1 LGKTKKAKTSHLC
14 KKKSTMKRIGI
25 ILFTLLTFIGCRKDH
40 EDHEEIHEIKVAALL
55 SQTGGWSN
63 LGITSKASLEIAA
76 EEINADFKCRH
87 IPFRIELTVFETQLD
102 PIIAAQ
108 TIENISANGYK
119 FVIGP
124 QSSAEL
130 ALVKPIADSLGILV
144 VSQGSTA
151 SSLSIANDMI
161 FRYVPGDQIE
171 GAALAN
177 SIKNAGKQAL
187 VTLARNDAGNLGLQN
202 SVGNN
207 FTSLGG
213 NVVSVGN
220 YETTVTDFTTV
231 LANVKS
237 QILSFNGSYTND
249 QIAVYLASFDEAVA
263 LFNQASSDPT
273 LTGVNWYGGD
283 GFVKNAALLQD
294 PAAAQFALA
303 TNFFCPDF
311 GLPMS
316 TEYLWSSIITTINGM
331 TGIQSD
337 AYTLAAYDAMHVIS
351 KMIEAEDGIP
361 SSAASLQSAFINSSN
376 GYSGATGVI
385 SLNENGDRSSGSF
398 NYWGIENVNGT
409 YQWVFVGQSE

>member
-1 LGKTKKAKTSHLC
+1 
-14 KKKSTMKRIGI
+14 MKRLLV
-25 ILFTLLTFIGCRKDH
+25 LFFCVITIVSCRKDH
-40 EDHEEIHEIKVAALL
+40 EHEEVQEIKVAALL

-63 LGITSKASLEIAA
+63 LGITSKASLEIAVD
-76 EEINADFKCRH
+76 EVNADFKCRH

-102 PIIAAQ
+102 PVIAAQ
-108 TIENISANGYK
+108 TVENISANGYK
-119 FVIGP
+119 FIIGP

-151 SSLSIANDMI
+151 SSLAIANDMV
-161 FRYVPGDQIE
+161 FRFVPGDQIE

-177 SIKNAGKQAL
+177 TMKNAGKQAL

-207 FTSLGG
+207 FTNLGG
-213 NVVSVGN
+213 NVVSVGI
-220 YETTVTDFTTV
+220 YETTVTDFSAV

-237 QILSFNGSYTND
+237 QILSFNASYTND

-263 LFNQASSDPT
+263 LFNQASTDPT
-273 LTGVNWYGGD
+273 LSGVNWYGGD

-294 PAAAQFALA
+294 PAAAQFAIA

-316 TEYLWSSIITTINGM
+316 TEYLWSSIITSINGM

-361 SSAASLQSAFINSSN
+361 SSSTSLQSAFLNAAN

-385 SLNENGDRSSGSF
+385 SLNNNGDRASGSF
-398 NYWGIENVNGT
+398 DYWGIENVNGT

>member
-1 LGKTKKAKTSHLC
+1 MKKLLV
-14 KKKSTMKRIGI
+14 
-25 ILFTLLTFIGCRKDH
+25 LFFCVITIVSCRKDH
-40 EDHEEIHEIKVAALL
+40 EHEEVQEIKVAALL

-63 LGITSKASLEIAA
+63 LGITSKAALEIAVDN
-76 EEINADFKCRH
+76 INADFKCRH
-87 IPFRIELTVFETQLD
+87 IPFRFELTVFETQLD
-102 PIIAAQ
+102 PVIAAQ
-108 TIENISANGYK
+108 TVENISSSGYK
-119 FVIGP
+119 FIIGP

-151 SSLSIANDMI
+151 SSLAIANDMI

-187 VTLARNDAGNLGLQN
+187 VTLARNDSGNLGLQS

-207 FTSLGG
+207 FTNLGG
-213 NVVSVGN
+213 NVISVGN
-220 YETTVTDFTTV
+220 YETTATDFTTV
-231 LANVKS
+231 LADVKS
-237 QILSFNGSYTND
+237 QIIGLNSTYTSE
-249 QIAVYLASFDEAVA
+249 QIAVYLASFDEAVT
-263 LFNQASSDPT
+263 LFNQASSDPI
-273 LTGVNWYGGD
+273 LSGVNWYGGD

-294 PAAAQFALA
+294 PAAAQFAIA

-316 TEYLWSSIITTINGM
+316 TEYLWSSIISTINGM

-361 SSAASLQSAFINSSN
+361 SSSASLQSAFINASN

-385 SLNENGDRSSGSF
+385 SLNENGDRASGSF
-398 NYWGIENVNGT
+398 NYWGLENVNGT

>member
-1 LGKTKKAKTSHLC
+1 M
-14 KKKSTMKRIGI
+14 KSWSV
-25 ILFTLLTFIGCRKDH
+25 LALLLALSLIGCRKDH
-40 EDHEEIHEIKVAALL
+40 EHEEEVKTIKVAALL

-63 LGITSKASLEIAA
+63 LGITSKSALDIAV
-76 EEINADFKCRH
+76 EDINHDFSCAH

-102 PIIAAQ
+102 PVIAAQ

-151 SSLSIANDMI
+151 SSLAIANDMV
-161 FRYVPGDQIE
+161 FRFVPGDQIE

-177 SIKNAGKQAL
+177 TMKNAGKQAL

-207 FTSLGG
+207 FTNLGG
-213 NVVSVGN
+213 NVVSVGT

-231 LANVKS
+231 LADVKS
-237 QILSFNGSYTND
+237 QIIGLNTTYTID

-263 LFNQASSDPT
+263 LFNQASSDPV
-273 LTGVNWYGGD
+273 LSGVNWYGGD

-294 PAAAQFALA
+294 PAAAQFAIA

-316 TEYLWSSIITTINGM
+316 TEYLWSSIISTINGM

-351 KMIEAEDGIP
+351 KMIEAENGIP
-361 SSAASLQSAFINSSN
+361 SSSASLQSAFFNASN
-376 GYSGATGVI
+376 GYSGATGII
-385 SLNENGDRSSGSF
+385 SLNDNGDRASGSF
-398 NYWGIENVNGT
+398 DYWGIENVNGT

>member
-1 LGKTKKAKTSHLC
+1 MSASLREFKKIM
-14 KKKSTMKRIGI
+14 KKLLV
-25 ILFTLLTFIGCRKDH
+25 LFFCVITIVSCRKEH
-40 EDHEEIHEIKVAALL
+40 EHEEVQEIKVAALL

-63 LGITSKASLEIAA
+63 LGITSKAALEIAVDK
-76 EEINADFKCRH
+76 INADFKCRH
-87 IPFRIELTVFETQLD
+87 IPFRFELTVFETQLD
-102 PIIAAQ
+102 PVIAAQ
-108 TIENISANGYK
+108 TVENISSSGYK
-119 FVIGP
+119 FIIGP

-151 SSLSIANDMI
+151 SSLAIANDMI

-187 VTLARNDAGNLGLQN
+187 VTLARNDAGNLGLQS

-207 FTSLGG
+207 FTNLGG
-213 NVVSVGN
+213 NVISVGN
-220 YETTVTDFTTV
+220 YETTTTDFTTV
-231 LANVKS
+231 LADVKS
-237 QILSFNGSYTND
+237 QIIGLNSTYTND

-263 LFNQASSDPT
+263 LFNQASSDPI
-273 LTGVNWYGGD
+273 LSGVNWYGGD

-294 PAAAQFALA
+294 PAAAQFAIA

-361 SSAASLQSAFINSSN
+361 SSAASLQSAFLHASN

-385 SLNENGDRSSGSF
+385 SLNDNGDRASGSF
-398 NYWGIENVNGT
+398 DYWGLENVNGT

>member
-1 LGKTKKAKTSHLC
+1 MSASLREFKKIM
-14 KKKSTMKRIGI
+14 KKLLV
-25 ILFTLLTFIGCRKDH
+25 LFFCVITIVSCRKEH
-40 EDHEEIHEIKVAALL
+40 EHEEVQEIKVAALL

-63 LGITSKASLEIAA
+63 LGITSKAALEIAVDN
-76 EEINADFKCRH
+76 INADFKCRH
-87 IPFRIELTVFETQLD
+87 IPFRFELTVFETQLD
-102 PIIAAQ
+102 PVIAAQ
-108 TIENISANGYK
+108 TVENISSSGYK
-119 FVIGP
+119 FIIGP

-151 SSLSIANDMI
+151 SSLAIANDMI

-187 VTLARNDAGNLGLQN
+187 VTLARNDAGNLGLQS

-207 FTSLGG
+207 FTNLGG
-213 NVVSVGN
+213 NVISVGN
-220 YETTVTDFTTV
+220 YETTTTDFTTV
-231 LANVKS
+231 LADVKS
-237 QILSFNGSYTND
+237 QIIGLNSTYTNE

-263 LFNQASSDPT
+263 LFNQASSDPI
-273 LTGVNWYGGD
+273 LSEVNWYGGD
-283 GFVKNAALLQD
+283 GFVKNAAILQD
-294 PAAAQFALA
+294 PAAAQFAIA

-316 TEYLWSSIITTINGM
+316 TEYLWSAIITTINGM

-361 SSAASLQSAFINSSN
+361 SSAASLQSAFLNASN

-385 SLNENGDRSSGSF
+385 SLNDNGDRASGSF
-398 NYWGIENVNGT
+398 DYWGLENVNGT

>member
-1 LGKTKKAKTSHLC
+1 MSASYREFKKIM
-14 KKKSTMKRIGI
+14 KKLLV
-25 ILFTLLTFIGCRKDH
+25 LFFCVITIVSCRKEH
-40 EDHEEIHEIKVAALL
+40 EHEEVQEIKVAALL

-63 LGITSKASLEIAA
+63 LGITSKAAIEIAVDN
-76 EEINADFKCRH
+76 INADFKCRH
-87 IPFRIELTVFETQLD
+87 IPFRFELTVFETQLD
-102 PIIAAQ
+102 PVIAAQ
-108 TIENISANGYK
+108 TVENISSSGYK
-119 FVIGP
+119 FIIGP

-151 SSLSIANDMI
+151 SSLAIANDMI

-187 VTLARNDAGNLGLQN
+187 VTLARSDAGNLGLQS

-207 FTSLGG
+207 FTNLGG
-213 NVVSVGN
+213 NVISVGN
-220 YETTVTDFTTV
+220 YETTTADFTTV
-231 LANVKS
+231 LADVKS
-237 QILSFNGSYTND
+237 QIIGLNSTYTND

-263 LFNQASSDPT
+263 LFNQASSDPI
-273 LTGVNWYGGD
+273 LSGVNWYGGD
-283 GFVKNAALLQD
+283 GFVKNTALLQD
-294 PAAAQFALA
+294 PAAAQFAIA

-361 SSAASLQSAFINSSN
+361 SSAASLQSAFLNASN

-385 SLNENGDRSSGSF
+385 SLNDNGDRASGSF
-398 NYWGIENVNGT
+398 DYWGLAFANGV
-409 YQWVFVGQSE
+409 YSWSLVGQSE

>member
-1 LGKTKKAKTSHLC
+1 MTRKLRIFATIEKNMKKLLV
-14 KKKSTMKRIGI
+14 
-25 ILFTLLTFIGCRKDH
+25 LFFCAITIVSCRKDH
-40 EDHEEIHEIKVAALL
+40 DHQEVQEIKVAALL

-63 LGITSKASLEIAA
+63 LGITSKASLEIAVD
-76 EEINADFKCRH
+76 EINADFKCRH

-108 TIENISANGYK
+108 TVENISASGYK
-119 FVIGP
+119 FIIGP

-151 SSLSIANDMI
+151 SSLAIANDMI

-171 GAALAN
+171 GAAIAN
-177 SIKNAGKQAL
+177 TMKNAGKQAL
-187 VTLARNDAGNLGLQN
+187 VTVARNDAGNIGLQN

-213 NVVSVGN
+213 NVVSVGT

-237 QILSFNGSYTND
+237 QILNFTSTYTND
-249 QIAVYLASFDEAVA
+249 QIAVYLASFDEATA
-263 LFNQASSDPT
+263 LFNQASADPT
-273 LTGVNWYGGD
+273 LSGVNWYGGD
-283 GFVKNAALLQD
+283 GFVKNSALLQD
-294 PAAAQFALA
+294 PAAAQFAIA

-311 GLPMS
+311 GLPLS
-316 TEYLWSSIITTINGM
+316 TEYLWSSVISSIYGM
-331 TGIQSD
+331 TGVQSD

-361 SSAASLQSAFINSSN
+361 GSAASLQSAFFNASN

-398 NYWGIENVNGT
+398 NYWGLENDNGT
-409 YQWVFVGQSE
+409 YQWIFVGQSE

>member
-1 LGKTKKAKTSHLC
+1 MSASLREFKKIM
-14 KKKSTMKRIGI
+14 KKLLV
-25 ILFTLLTFIGCRKDH
+25 LFFCVITIVSCRKEH
-40 EDHEEIHEIKVAALL
+40 EHEEVQEIKVAALL

-63 LGITSKASLEIAA
+63 LGITSKAALEIAVDN
-76 EEINADFKCRH
+76 INADFKCRH
-87 IPFRIELTVFETQLD
+87 IPFRFELTVFETQLD
-102 PIIAAQ
+102 PVIAAQ
-108 TIENISANGYK
+108 TVENISSSGYK
-119 FVIGP
+119 FIIGP

-151 SSLSIANDMI
+151 SSLAIANDMI

-187 VTLARNDAGNLGLQN
+187 VTLARNDAGNLGLQS

-207 FTSLGG
+207 FTNLGG
-213 NVVSVGN
+213 NVISVGN
-220 YETTVTDFTTV
+220 YETTATDFTTV
-231 LANVKS
+231 LADVKS
-237 QILSFNGSYTND
+237 QIIGLNSTYTND

-263 LFNQASSDPT
+263 LFNQASSDPI
-273 LTGVNWYGGD
+273 LSGVNWYGGD

-294 PAAAQFALA
+294 PAAAQFAIA

-316 TEYLWSSIITTINGM
+316 TEYLWSAIITTINGM

-361 SSAASLQSAFINSSN
+361 SSATSLQSAFLNASN

-385 SLNENGDRSSGSF
+385 SLNDNGDRASGSF
-398 NYWGIENVNGT
+398 DYWGLENVNGT

>member
-1 LGKTKKAKTSHLC
+1 MKKLLV
-14 KKKSTMKRIGI
+14 
-25 ILFTLLTFIGCRKDH
+25 LFFCVITIVSCRKDH
-40 EDHEEIHEIKVAALL
+40 EHEEVQEIKVAALL

-63 LGITSKASLEIAA
+63 LGITSKSALEIAVDK
-76 EEINADFKCRH
+76 INADFKCRH
-87 IPFRIELTVFETQLD
+87 IPFRFELTVFETQLD
-102 PIIAAQ
+102 PVIAAQ
-108 TIENISANGYK
+108 TVENISSSGYK
-119 FVIGP
+119 FIIGP

-151 SSLSIANDMI
+151 SSLAIANDMI

-187 VTLARNDAGNLGLQN
+187 VTLARNDAGNLGLQS

-207 FTSLGG
+207 FTNLGG
-213 NVVSVGN
+213 NVISVGN
-220 YETTVTDFTTV
+220 YETTATDFTTV
-231 LANVKS
+231 LADVKS
-237 QILSFNGSYTND
+237 QIIGLNSTYTNE

-263 LFNQASSDPT
+263 LFNQASSDPI
-273 LTGVNWYGGD
+273 LSGVNWYGGD

-294 PAAAQFALA
+294 PAAAQFAIA

-361 SSAASLQSAFINSSN
+361 SSAASLQSAFLNASN

-385 SLNENGDRSSGSF
+385 SLNDNGDRASGSF
-398 NYWGIENVNGT
+398 DYWGLENVNGT

>member
-1 LGKTKKAKTSHLC
+1 MKKLLV
-14 KKKSTMKRIGI
+14 
-25 ILFTLLTFIGCRKDH
+25 LFFCVITIVSCRKEH
-40 EDHEEIHEIKVAALL
+40 EHEEVQEIKVAALL

-63 LGITSKASLEIAA
+63 LGITSKAAIEIAVDK
-76 EEINADFKCRH
+76 INADFKCRH
-87 IPFRIELTVFETQLD
+87 IPFRFELTVFETQLD
-102 PIIAAQ
+102 PVIAAQ
-108 TIENISANGYK
+108 TVENISSSGYK
-119 FVIGP
+119 FIIGP

-151 SSLSIANDMI
+151 SSLAIANDMI

-187 VTLARNDAGNLGLQN
+187 VTLARNDAGNLGLQS

-207 FTSLGG
+207 FTNLGG
-213 NVVSVGN
+213 NVISVGN
-220 YETTVTDFTTV
+220 YETTTTDFTTV
-231 LANVKS
+231 LADVKS
-237 QILSFNGSYTND
+237 QIIGLNSTYTND

-263 LFNQASSDPT
+263 LFNQASSDPI
-273 LTGVNWYGGD
+273 LSEVNWYGGD

-294 PAAAQFALA
+294 PAAAQFAIA

-316 TEYLWSSIITTINGM
+316 TEYLWSAIITTINGM

-361 SSAASLQSAFINSSN
+361 SSAASLQSAFLNASN

-385 SLNENGDRSSGSF
+385 SLNDNGDRASGSF
-398 NYWGIENVNGT
+398 DYWGLENVNGT